1 MGASQRQVSHRH
13 ILMAQLA
20 LAVRCAWGT
29 DVEMSHIIQINMY
42 KGFVFGLAMRNRL
55 VTQGRHEML
64 LLDTSSVAVVIS
76 TALMDH
82 LFGIGGSRVQDMS
95 FTAVSNDQAV

>member
-42 KGFVFGLAMRNRL
+42 KGFVFGLAMRKRL

-64 LLDTSSVAVVIS
+64 LLDTSVAVVIS
-76 TALMDH
+76 TAMDH
-82 LFGIGGSRVQDMS
+82 LFGIGGSRVQEMS

>member
-1 MGASQRQVSHRH
+1 MK
-13 ILMAQLA
+13 
-20 LAVRCAWGT
+20 CF
-29 DVEMSHIIQINMY
+29 
-42 KGFVFGLAMRNRL
+42 K
-55 VTQGRHEML
+55 
-64 LLDTSSVAVVIS
+64 DTSSVAVVIS